1 MLRCRYSVETTKNC
15 IKDHKNE
22 NNYSKQIERRKN
34 PCTIIDFGATD
45 VEGTGK
51 TADEGRH
58 QHHQP

>member
-15 IKDHKNE
+15 TKDHKNE

-51 TADEGRH
+51 TADEG
-58 QHHQP
+58 